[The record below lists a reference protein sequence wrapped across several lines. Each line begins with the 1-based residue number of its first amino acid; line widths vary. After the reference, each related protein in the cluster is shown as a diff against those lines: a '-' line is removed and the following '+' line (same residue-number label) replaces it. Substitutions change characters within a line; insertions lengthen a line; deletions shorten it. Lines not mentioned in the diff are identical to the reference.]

1 MDTSQW
7 PEHTR
12 STEYNNRAAE
22 RENLTKCRARTMS
35 FSRGDDFPESTLV
48 DDDRAVNGR
57 PNKHAGGRGYGRV
70 SQQHNMNRGLHRP
83 HTGMRQDH
91 WERRRPVHMST
102 RTTRTPVDIDRAPL
116 VSLGRA
122 MSNKGWGNHS
132 LGNGGDKMTQNETSE
147 GGGTHHPL
155 ATQGH
160 GPPSEG
166 GGVSKPKG
174 EYTGELVT
182 G

>member
-1 MDTSQW
+1 VDTSQW

-91 WERRRPVHMST
+91 WERRRPAHMST

-122 MSNKGWGNHS
+122 MSNKGRGNHN
-132 LGNGGDKMTQNETSE
+132 LGNGGDKTTQNETSE
-147 GGGTHHPL
+147 GGGLTTHWPPRDMDRPL
-155 ATQGH
+155 RGGGLRTQG
-160 GPPSEG
+160 
-166 GGVSKPKG
+166 
-174 EYTGELVT
+174 
-182 G
+182 